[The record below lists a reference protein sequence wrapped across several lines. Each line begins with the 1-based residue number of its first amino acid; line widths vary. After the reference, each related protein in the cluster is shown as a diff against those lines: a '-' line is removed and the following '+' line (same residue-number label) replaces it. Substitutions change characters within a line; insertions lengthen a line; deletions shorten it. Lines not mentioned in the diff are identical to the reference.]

1 MHGVGSLKE
10 NCVYG
15 VNEVDRIEVRR
26 RTSDEFSWPGQVD
39 VLWTSAGLG
48 LSSLERVLGRSE

>member
-1 MHGVGSLKE
+1 MESH
-10 NCVYG
+10 
-15 VNEVDRIEVRR
+15 EVERIEVRR

-48 LSSLERVLGRSE
+48 LSSLERDLGKIGVDWAAKR